1 MGRLD
6 CIASVL
12 SREPTQSTIDAMLNG
27 LNQPEEWQAT
37 PARLGCLG
45 CLDAVDVTMVSP
57 VRDSYYPSSPSMSFL
72 TLMVSDAFCQI
83 IYIYIYY
90 IYIRVCVYIFIYV
103 YVYIYNM
110 CIYIYVYM
118 YICIYVYMYK
128 VCHLGIMWHKPNL
141 RHLDR

>member
-1 MGRLD
+1 
-6 CIASVL
+6 
-12 SREPTQSTIDAMLNG
+12 MLNG

-83 IYIYIYY
+83 IYIY
-90 IYIRVCVYIFIYV
+90 
-103 YVYIYNM
+103 M
-110 CIYIYVYM
+110 YIYVYM
-118 YICIYVYMYK
+118 YIAGTATPKAAAAFYPRKTVA
-128 VCHLGIMWHKPNL
+128 VTRHK
-141 RHLDR
+141 